1 MYNIYTVTLHALELE
16 KKKKKKS
23 LYVKKDS
30 IIQVS

>member
-16 KKKKKKS
+16 KKKKKS

>member
-1 MYNIYTVTLHALELE
+1 MYNIYTVILHALELE
-16 KKKKKKS
+16 EKKKS